1 MLFGTLYLGDN
12 EITDCQQALVVE
24 GTEVFRLRDRTHDD
38 QLVVDFDVRN
48 QAGARL
54 AKIAKNHV
62 VYIAEHVESRSRP
75 KLYEIVSRGDVLA
88 SVEGGVVGAQLDSRD
103 QGKLWMMRR
112 FGEGLGQ
119 PLRGVVVGDGGHR
132 DPSGHRQPDQLGG
145 RETAVGE
152 GGVEVEVYAGHGTH
166 GESTRSTRSM
176 LRAFPVRSSTST
188 ITELNWRGPPSA
200 TFSLRGMA
208 VRNRPRASSTR

>member
-24 GTEVFRLRDRTHDD
+24 GTEVFRLRERTHDD

-88 SVEGGVVGAQLDSRD
+88 SVEEVSPTTVRVMGRFWVDGLEVVITKSGLRVGSKRISGCQFFGSRKAIVLTKD
-103 QGKLWMMRR
+103 
-112 FGEGLGQ
+112 
-119 PLRGVVVGDGGHR
+119 
-132 DPSGHRQPDQLGG
+132 
-145 RETAVGE
+145 
-152 GGVEVEVYAGHGTH
+152 
-166 GESTRSTRSM
+166 
-176 LRAFPVRSSTST
+176 T
-188 ITELNWRGPPSA
+188 ITLGS
-200 TFSLRGMA
+200 
-208 VRNRPRASSTR
+208 